1 MQGGQLAGQA
11 AIVTGAARGIGRA
24 IAVAL
29 AREGAAVVVNYREQA
44 EAAVGVVRT
53 IRELGADAVAVRAD
67 VTDPAAAR
75 SLVASAIDR
84 WGRLDILVNN
94 AGVAMYRLLL
104 DMSVDEWDAVMAVHL
119 RGAFNCSQA
128 ALPHMIRAGRGRII
142 NISSVWGQVG
152 AANEVAYSTAKA
164 GLIGF
169 TRALAKE
176 VSRAGIT
183 VNAVAPGAIETDML
197 AGLSGEELA
206 ELADSIPLG
215 RLGRPEEVAAA
226 VVYLASP
233 AAAYLTGQVISPNG
247 GMAM

>member
-44 EAAVGVVRT
+44 EAAAGVVRT